1 MEFLYGKDNIGKIT
15 NELSAL
21 KTAEREQHRNDIMQM
36 YEGQTISHINI
47 SPHENHDVH
56 EFDCFDDFKEFIDKI
71 LDDNKTTE
79 IYTQINIDDD
89 KYIVFLPQ
97 KEPSFADNVL
107 EGPETHNI
115 TTSLENINIEK

>member
-1 MEFLYGKDNIGKIT
+1 M
-15 NELSAL
+15 
-21 KTAEREQHRNDIMQM
+21 KTIHLTTCRSWRILA
-36 YEGQTISHINI
+36 YYFVKS
-47 SPHENHDVH
+47 
-56 EFDCFDDFKEFIDKI
+56 FIDKI
-71 LDDNKTTE
+71 LDDDKTTE